1 MTLSAAAN
9 RVSFAGD
16 GSTTSFAFA
25 FTLWA
30 ASEMKVYLRSSAG
43 VETLQTLTTHYSLSP
58 SSYPATSGNV
68 VFVTAPASGVTVVL
82 IRTQALSQA
91 LDLVNGDPMPSD
103 LIERRFDIMAGILQ
117 NMQEQINRAPLFPI
131 TSSNANKELPDLSA
145 SVADNALV
153 VNSAGDGFTLQES
166 VTPSSATVTAAAAT
180 VLDDTTTGAMLTT
193 LGLSAFFQTLID
205 DATAAALF
213 TTLGFLK
220 NTATIDFAN
229 VADNATSADT
239 DVTVTGAVL
248 GDLAFA
254 TSSGDIATT
263 DGVWLMAKVVATN
276 TVGVALH
283 NDSSGAFNAASQT
296 VNVFVIPKS
305 LFGL

>member
-9 RVSFAGD
+9 RVSFAGN

-25 FTLWA
+25 FVLWS
-30 ASEMKVYLRSSAG
+30 ASEMKVYKRSSAG
-43 VETLQTLTTHYSLSP
+43 VETLQTLTTHYTLSP
-58 SSYPATSGNV
+58 VSYPATSGTV
-68 VFVTAPASGVTVVL
+68 DFVTAPATGETVVL

-103 LIERRFDIMAGILQ
+103 LIERRLDMLVGLIQ
-117 NMQEQINRAPLFPI
+117 NLSERIDRAPLFPI
-131 TSSNANKELPDLSA
+131 TSSNANKALPDLST
-145 SVADNALV
+145 SVAGDHLA
-153 VNSAGDGFTLQES
+153 VNSTGDGWTLEAS

-180 VLDDTTTGAMLTT
+180 VLDDTTIGAMLTT

-213 TTLGFLK
+213 TTLGFK
-220 NTATIDFAN
+220 SGSATVDFASVN
-229 VADNATSADT
+229 DNATSADT
-239 DVTVTGAVL
+239 DITVTGAAV

-254 TSSGDIATT
+254 TANGDIMTT

-283 NDSSGAFNAASQT
+283 NDSGGAFNAASQT
-296 VNVFVIPKS
+296 VYAFVIPKS